1 MFKQIFD
8 QMSGQHA
15 IDLRSLRSSDYV
27 FDGFFAHFDDKNFV
41 SVHMSKKLVTV
52 KIVLFFCEPLH

>member
-1 MFKQIFD
+1 
-8 QMSGQHA
+8 MSGQHA

-41 SVHMSKKLVTV
+41 SVVHMSKKLVTV